1 MHKSPCFFRFLLVA
15 LVCVAPTL
23 TPRPAIGQT
32 APAPFGG
39 AAASAWMAMTY
50 EQLRPLIA
58 QLPCPLPGLP
68 PELARLVDCR
78 VLRPVP
84 DATPHPPT
92 PPPQGGIPASVDH
105 RAQGLVGAV
114 RDQGLV
120 GSCEANAIAGLIDT
134 YTRLRRLNAQPASAL
149 HVFAI
154 YERTNINGV
163 DKDDLGNLLRVSGV
177 TAESVWPYD
186 PIKACRIA
194 LGGEASGCDAS
205 YHVQAGSAY
214 ADPTLVAE
222 RRRADGMPA
231 YRIAAIETIAQTGR
245 DGAQI
250 NAAAAQ
256 NEIVKILATG
266 EAVLLGV
273 DMGTNWT
280 SAAGVRGVE
289 VLPEPRGYYGSHALL
304 AQGYRSTATGTQ
316 LLVQNSWGTGW
327 GQGASSGSPRISCG
341 RACATPT
348 ASGSSLPP
356 IRAMLRTFP
365 RLRLRLRPRP
375 RPRLR
380 PRRAPRATRWCSAC
394 ACPLCLLARPGRCPR
409 LRIRACH
416 AEDGCRPRARLPGT
430 LLSA

>member
-1 MHKSPCFFRFLLVA
+1 MHKSCFFRFLLVA

-39 AAASAWMAMTY
+39 AGASAWMAMTY

-92 PPPQGGIPASVDH
+92 PPPQGGTPASVDH

-177 TAESVWPYD
+177 TSESVWPYD

-327 GQGASSGSPRISCG
+327 GQGGFIWIP
-341 RACATPT
+341 
-348 ASGSSLPP
+348 
-356 IRAMLRTFP
+356 
-365 RLRLRLRPRP
+365 
-375 RPRLR
+375 
-380 PRRAPRATRWCSAC
+380 
-394 ACPLCLLARPGRCPR
+394 
-409 LRIRACH
+409 
-416 AEDGCRPRARLPGT
+416 EDILRARLRDAYRVRVELTTDPRNAANAPAAPLPPPTSGPAAAPAQTCPAGYSLVLGMCVPALPPCAAGT
-430 LLSA
+430 VPSFANPCMPR